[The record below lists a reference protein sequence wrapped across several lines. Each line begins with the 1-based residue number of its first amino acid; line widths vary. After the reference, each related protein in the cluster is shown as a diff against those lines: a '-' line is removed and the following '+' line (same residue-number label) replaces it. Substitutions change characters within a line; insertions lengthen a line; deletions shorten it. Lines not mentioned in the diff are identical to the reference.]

1 MAVLKKDTGFELEI
15 NTFRTVNTKDS
26 PVTMKDDEL
35 PILINL
41 MPIGTFLNVVPG
53 FSEVLATIGN
63 SETAWTAAQGV
74 TINTTVRRPTVPNG
88 FIYVASQSGT
98 TDATTEPTWPV
109 DGTTEITDGTAKW
122 KGYSCTIKRFADINI
137 GGTVYKLVATVGG
150 KLYRLDS
157 AYTQVLLNPSTA
169 IIFSDPQFE
178 QWKYTHALIIDPTA
192 GYYSYDGTNLVYR
205 TTPVVTISI
214 ATPAVITLNGHGFIA
229 GEPVTFQT
237 TGTLPTGLTLGT
249 TYYVISA
256 GLTANTFE
264 VSETLGGAAVNT
276 SGTQSGVQTLS
287 TAAPTVGTC
296 IAIWKGSVFIA
307 SGRTLFFSA
316 PDSFTDFQTISS
328 GGSVIDTY
336 SSLRN
341 QINALVA
348 AQDYLYVVGDHATHT
363 ATGIQSF
370 TGAGTVLTLLDT
382 LPGVGSPYPD
392 TVCVLGSEIVH
403 YGNSGVNALSGANFN
418 LLSSMLDGMLP
429 KIDTSFNPVGWF
441 GKIFNKQVYCLLVSA
456 QHPVDGTLQKFIL
469 CFYEDRWFYV
479 LYGQDLTF
487 AGQSATA
494 IDMKTFAAY
503 GNNLIEI
510 FIGESLL
517 TKKARLKAMN
527 LGSPILDKQ
536 VLWLGATL
544 VNSTGTTNIVATMS
558 AIGSGTKNETGNG
571 SAQVLFA
578 PDEMLWSS
586 DVADPMPWQVSD
598 TNTTDFIWLQLYSDI
613 LGMRECEGRGKR
625 IQIDFEESS
634 ISSYAITGIMV
645 GGQYVASR

>member
-382 LPGVGSPYPD
+382 LPGVGSPYQD

-429 KIDTSFNPVGWF
+429 KIDTSFNPVGWY

-586 DVADPMPWQVSD
+586 DVVDPMPWQVSD

>member
-586 DVADPMPWQVSD
+586 DVVDPMPWQVSD